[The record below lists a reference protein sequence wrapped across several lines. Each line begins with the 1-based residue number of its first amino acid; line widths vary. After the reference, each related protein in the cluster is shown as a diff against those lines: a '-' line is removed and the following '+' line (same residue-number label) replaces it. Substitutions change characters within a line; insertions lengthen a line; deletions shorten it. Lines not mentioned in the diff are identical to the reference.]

1 MIKLK
6 VYEFPMGDVEDPE
19 IYVAEPLY
27 RWEKETEQGQWVM
40 EHAVERPVFYIG
52 HCMLTYGYRCRVEAI
67 LSDEDATFFQLKWGN
82 N

>member
-19 IYVAEPLY
+19 IYAADPLY
-27 RWEKETEQGQWVM
+27 KFEKSEQGQWVM
-40 EHAVERPVFYIG
+40 EHALEKPVFYIG
-52 HCMLTYGYRCRVEAI
+52 PWMQTYGYRCRVEAV
-67 LSDEDATFFQLKWGN
+67 LSEEDATFFQLKWGN

>member
-19 IYVAEPLY
+19 IYAAEPLY
-27 RWEKETEQGQWVM
+27 KFEKSEQGKWVM
-40 EHAVERPVFYIG
+40 EHALEKPVFYIG
-52 HCMLTYGYRCRVEAI
+52 PCMQTYGYRCRVEAV
-67 LSDEDATFFQLKWGN
+67 LSEEDATFFQLKWGN

>member
-19 IYVAEPLY
+19 IYAADPLY
-27 RWEKETEQGQWVM
+27 KFEKSEQGQWVM
-40 EHAVERPVFYIG
+40 EHALEKPVFYIG
-52 HCMLTYGYRCRVEAI
+52 PWMQTYGYRCRVEAI